1 MQIEILEVFH
11 NVSNYDY
18 HFMSQEFVK
27 EFEEQFECLG
37 ENTVKEI
44 KFYVPIKKEHVN
56 SKTIS

>member
-37 ENTVKEI
+37 GNTVK
-44 KFYVPIKKEHVN
+44 
-56 SKTIS
+56 